1 MGASGSGNKSSSSG
15 KSISDSST
23 YSSELSQKQL
33 KILQQR
39 EKQYQ
44 DFFFPELKNMLAE
57 NSAGSA
63 QFNAQVGANTEQVNA
78 AFDANKS
85 KIQQNLAQQGM
96 LGQAGGVQAALTQA
110 NERARASALANAYA
124 EQLNAANANKM
135 NALQLG
141 LAASPTPTTSA
152 EYYQS
157 SSSRTHNSSSG
168 FGVGGE
174 VKL

>member
-1 MGASGSGNKSSSSG
+1 MGASGKKEKSSG
-15 KSISDSST
+15 KTISEGYT

-33 KILQQR
+33 KILKQR

-44 DFFFPELKNMLAE
+44 DFFFPELKNTLAE

-63 QFNAQVGANTEQVNA
+63 QFNVQFGANAEKVNA
-78 AFDANKS
+78 AFDANKA

-96 LGQAGGVQAALTQA
+96 LGQANGVQAALTQA

-152 EYYQS
+152 EYYQTNS
-157 SSSRTHNSSSG
+157 SKTKNSSSG
-168 FGVGGE
+168 FGLQGQ
-174 VKL
+174 L

>member
-1 MGASGSGNKSSSSG
+1 MGAGGQSSSNHNRSLQ
-15 KSISDSST
+15 KSST
-23 YSSELSQKQL
+23 YSSELSNKQL

-63 QFNAQVGANTEQVNA
+63 QFNAQVGVNAEQVNA

-96 LGQAGGVQAALTQA
+96 LGQANGVQAALTQA

-124 EQLNAANANKM
+124 EQLNAANSNKM

-141 LAASPTPTTSA
+141 IAASPSPTTSA
-152 EYYQS
+152 EYYQTS
-157 SSSRTHNSSSG
+157 ESRGTGGGS
-168 FGVGGE
+168 GVGGE
-174 VKL
+174 AHIW

>member
-1 MGASGSGNKSSSSG
+1 MGANGKKESSSG
-15 KSISDSST
+15 KTVSTGST
-23 YSSELSQKQL
+23 YSSELSWKQY

-39 EKQYQ
+39 EEQYQ
-44 DFFFPELKNMLAE
+44 AFFFPELKNTLAE
-57 NSAGSA
+57 NSVGSK
-63 QFNAQVGANTEQVNA
+63 QFNAQVGANAEQVNA
-78 AFDANKS
+78 AFDANKA

-96 LGQAGGVQAALTQA
+96 LGQANGVQAALTQA

-152 EYYQS
+152 EYYQT
-157 SSSRTHNSSSG
+157 SSSRTHNSGSG
-168 FGVGGE
+168 FGLGAE
-174 VKL
+174 L

>member
-1 MGASGSGNKSSSSG
+1 MGAGGKKEKSSG
-15 KSISDSST
+15 KTISDGYT

-63 QFNAQVGANTEQVNA
+63 QFNAQVGSNAEQVNA

-96 LGQAGGVQAALTQA
+96 LGQANGVQAALTQA

-124 EQLNAANANKM
+124 EQLNAANSNKM

-152 EYYQS
+152 EYYQTNS
-157 SSSRTHNSSSG
+157 SKTKNSSSG
-168 FGVGGE
+168 FG
-174 VKL
+174 LQAQL